1 MRTLVLGAAAF
12 ALLATTTGKLLTT
25 DDGDLGVELH
35 SALAFESTDTL
46 K

>member
-1 MRTLVLGAAAF
+1 MLVVALAF